1 MGEAS
6 SVKICLLAIFMFVI
20 DMLFFLSFEIY

>member
-20 DMLFFLSFEIY
+20 DNSSHAIFSQF